1 MDKMK
6 QILGKVLN
14 VIKSIYKHEFFGPVV
29 SLLVGGLLTPV
40 SPFLGGAAFG
50 VMGYLVVKMLID
62 LKK

>member
-1 MDKMK
+1 MK

-14 VIKSIYKHEFFGPVV
+14 VIKSIYKHDFFGIVV
-29 SLLVGGLLTPV
+29 SFFVGGFLTPV

-50 VMGYLVVKMLID
+50 VMGYLVAKMIID

>member
-1 MDKMK
+1 MK
-6 QILGKVLN
+6 EMLGKVLGI
-14 VIKSIYKHEFFGPVV
+14 VKSIYKHMFFGPVV

-50 VMGYLVVKMLID
+50 IMGYLVAKLVID

>member
-1 MDKMK
+1 
-6 QILGKVLN
+6 
-14 VIKSIYKHEFFGPVV
+14 VV
-29 SLLVGGLLTPV
+29 SLLVGGFLTPV